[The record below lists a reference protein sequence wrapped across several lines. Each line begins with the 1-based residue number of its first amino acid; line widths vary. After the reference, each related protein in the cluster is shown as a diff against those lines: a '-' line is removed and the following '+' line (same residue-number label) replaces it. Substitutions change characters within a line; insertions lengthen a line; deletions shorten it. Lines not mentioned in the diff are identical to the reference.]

1 MTEKIDV
8 TGGTF
13 KDLALSSNRIA
24 QLLVHPKAKAS
35 DRIIGA
41 LDDLLGA
48 VYSLIAAHKLGYKG
62 KVGRSDYKTVLR
74 RAEHVA
80 LGEVRHDGNWMAGF
94 HFNSAL
100 SRLSAIYDRLPQAY
114 AKSAKRAALAYKTAK
129 GSTWADTNVD
139 AIRQEV
145 IKLKHRDG
153 TYPERKV
160 DMKVALLAL
169 SELLDLA
176 ETLT

>member
-1 MTEKIDV
+1 MTEKIDI
-8 TGGTF
+8 TAGPF
-13 KDLALSSNRIA
+13 KDLASYSDRIA
-24 QLLVHPKAKAS
+24 RLLVNPKAKAS
-35 DRIIGA
+35 DRIIGT

-62 KVGRSDYKTVLR
+62 KVGKSDYKTVLT

-100 SRLSAIYDRLPQAY
+100 FRLSAIYDRLPQAY
-114 AKSAKRAALAYKTAK
+114 AKSAKKAAIAYKAAK
-129 GSTWADTNVD
+129 SSTWVDTNVD
-139 AIRQEV
+139 AIREEV

-169 SELLDLA
+169 NELLDLA
-176 ETLT
+176 ETLS